1 MNSEQTKPKVEE
13 IITLHKFD
21 GDDTTAEPVETIV
34 IKNGRIISHTHK
46 GN

>member
-1 MNSEQTKPKVEE
+1 MNNEQTKPKVKE
-13 IITLHKFD
+13 IVTLHKFD

-34 IKNGRIISHTHK
+34 IENGLIISHTYK